1 MAMHELPVIEKILK
15 VALSHAES
23 NGATKVVRIRTRI
36 GELSDL
42 YEDWMQRYFN
52 YVSKGTIAEGAVLE
66 VQWSPVIFRC
76 EACEKVF
83 PVKIR
88 EIQDV
93 VCPGCGKGKVA
104 LLSGREF
111 FVKDIEVT

>member
-1 MAMHELPVIEKILK
+1 MHELPVIEKILK

-23 NGATKVVRIRTRI
+23 NGANRIVRIRTRI

-42 YEDWMQRYFN
+42 YEEWMQRYFG
-52 YVSKGTIAEGAVLE
+52 YVSKGTLAEGAVLE
-66 VQWSPVIFRC
+66 VEWSPAIFRC

-88 EIQDV
+88 EIRDV
-93 VCPGCGKGKVA
+93 VCPGCASGRVTF
-104 LLSGREF
+104 LSGREF
-111 FVKDIEVT
+111 FVKEIEVT